1 MEEEYVPKPL
11 IEVEYYYENDDMTD
25 EEYSNQETKKF
36 VITKDMI
43 IEMIEQNVEFPEGM
57 ELDWENI
64 YISKL

>member
-1 MEEEYVPKPL
+1 MEEEYVSKPL

>member
-1 MEEEYVPKPL
+1 
-11 IEVEYYYENDDMTD
+11 MTD